1 MTGFGQ
7 AQTKSKTSEFQ
18 VSIRT
23 VNGRFLEPRFHIPRE
38 FLNLESELRKVLNE
52 HFVRGTVDI
61 FVNRKSL
68 KQGGDY
74 NVVVQ
79 SDLASKYVQASK
91 DLKKKFKL
99 KGDFSIE
106 ALMKSSE
113 VIKLEE
119 DTSAHKSETE
129 QLMKVFVEACQNC
142 QKERAREGM
151 SLRKEMLQL
160 ITELK
165 KLREGMIAE
174 RTEANRFLEE
184 RFQKK
189 IKERSAELTVEP
201 QRLAQEIVLQLERSD
216 INEELSRLSEHL
228 DQFQILIEAK
238 EAMGKKLDFYTQ
250 ELLREVNTIGSK
262 SQVAKLTQTVVQAK
276 TIIEK
281 IREQVQN
288 IE

>member
-119 DTSAHKSETE
+119 DTSAQKSETE

>member
-119 DTSAHKSETE
+119 DTSAQKSETE

-165 KLREGMIAE
+165 KLREAMIAE